1 MASDRHHHDPP
12 PPLRCGML
20 YKKGQ
25 KTALLG
31 RANWKRRYIELTPDA
46 ILYYTDKGGELKGTI
61 DLTQCTAK
69 DIQAMPRDCVKTG
82 RSPSSVWRIAIRTP
96 ARRFVMAA
104 NTPSEMNQWFHDLI
118 RIVQYRTTALP
129 SSTTNSDVFEL

>member
-82 RSPSSVWRIAIRTP
+82 RV
-96 ARRFVMAA
+96 
-104 NTPSEMNQWFHDLI
+104 DLCLWYFGE
-118 RIVQYRTTALP
+118 VDLSYAMHL
-129 SSTTNSDVFEL
+129 VFTRA